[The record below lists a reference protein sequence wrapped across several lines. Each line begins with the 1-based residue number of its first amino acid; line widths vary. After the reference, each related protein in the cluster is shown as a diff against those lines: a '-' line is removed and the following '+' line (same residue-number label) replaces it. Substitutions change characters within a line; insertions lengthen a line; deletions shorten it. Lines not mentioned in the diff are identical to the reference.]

1 VRIGD
6 VAQTVLDTVGKQL
19 EIRALPPTSG
29 SPERRCPDM
38 SKTSELTGHV
48 ARVGLED
55 GIRRT
60 YAWYADRLFATA

>member
-1 VRIGD
+1 
-6 VAQTVLDTVGKQL
+6 
-19 EIRALPPTSG
+19 
-29 SPERRCPDM
+29 M